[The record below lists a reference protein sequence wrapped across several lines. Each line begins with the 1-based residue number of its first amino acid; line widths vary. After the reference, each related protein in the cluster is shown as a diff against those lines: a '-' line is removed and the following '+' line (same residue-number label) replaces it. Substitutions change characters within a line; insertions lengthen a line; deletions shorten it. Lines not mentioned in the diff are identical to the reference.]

1 MSGPTV
7 VFSTDKA
14 DTIQGA
20 GDDYRYLATGE
31 ATSGTYFL
39 MEAMV
44 PPGAG
49 PPPHVQTREDE
60 GFYVIEG
67 TPTFW
72 VGGKEVRAQG
82 GTYLNVPR
90 GVVHNFKNES
100 QEVVRMLILFAPAG
114 IEKMFSEM
122 AREPD
127 RYVEIGGKYGV
138 AFPG

>member
-1 MSGPTV
+1 MSGATV
-7 VFSTDKA
+7 VFPTDKVE
-14 DTIQGA
+14 TIQGA
-20 GDDYRYLATGE
+20 GDEYRYLATGE
-31 ATSGTYFL
+31 ETSGAYFM
-39 MEAMV
+39 MEAVV

-49 PPPHVQTREDE
+49 PPPHIQTREDE
-60 GFYVIEG
+60 GFYVLEG

-72 VGGKEVRAQG
+72 VGGREVQARA

-90 GVVHNFKNES
+90 GVVHNFLNQS

-127 RYVEIGGKYGV
+127 RYVEIGGNYGV
-138 AFPG
+138 EFPS